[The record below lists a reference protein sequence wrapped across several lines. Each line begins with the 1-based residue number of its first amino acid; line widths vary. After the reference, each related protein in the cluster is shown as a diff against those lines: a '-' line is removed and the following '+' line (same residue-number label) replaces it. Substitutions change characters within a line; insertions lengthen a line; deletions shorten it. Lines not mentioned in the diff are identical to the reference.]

1 MTPSCR
7 LAAEEYPTKHQAGLE
22 SFCEQKLASEY
33 IYITYFNVEA
43 LINHLEISTSHQ
55 NIYVNYILEHHD
67 TLFYYHVWIVQFHIL
82 VNVQILGKTA
92 AT

>member
-22 SFCEQKLASEY
+22 NIYNIYILN

-67 TLFYYHVWIVQFHIL
+67 TLFYYRVWIVQFHIL